1 MPTQRKKRV
10 GAMLVDEG
18 LIREDHLI
26 QALNRQ
32 KKEGGK
38 FIQNLI
44 ALECVKAED
53 VTDFL
58 ARRHHHP
65 HIEIGQFGVP
75 EEVLSLVPRDF
86 AIRHEVFPLDHAG
99 STLTLGMVCPLD
111 TATIDELEAH
121 SGLHVM
127 PVLCSGADL
136 KASIE
141 RCYGTEPANGQE
153 LATLE
158 PEAIGSTL
166 RLGGIPTV
174 IKQLSALPALPVTV
188 RKVREAIDDPEVS
201 THDVGTIIATDPTL
215 AAKVLSI
222 ANSPAFGF
230 PNQVTSIHLAVSLL
244 GMEETYSV
252 VLSASV
258 VDLMTGSKAFDY
270 RTFWVR
276 SMLCGTLCK
285 IVAQRAGFGTKPG
298 IFTAGLLLDIGRLAL
313 TEVAPQRYAT
323 IDRSL
328 RGSDLVEAEEQVL
341 GIGHPEAGYLL
352 ASAWDLPDELGETI
366 RLHHMPEYATLN
378 REAAAIAA
386 IGNTMAYLAPE
397 EYEDPSALSVPCAR
411 YLTDLQIADEAIIEM
426 FDEMK
431 RILKSEFLLQ
441 RRWDGDARQTAG
453 KDAS

>member
-1 MPTQRKKRV
+1 MPIQRKKRV

-26 QALNRQ
+26 QALERQ

-44 ALECVKAED
+44 ALECIKAED

-65 HIEIGQFGVP
+65 HIEIGQYGVP
-75 EEVLSLVPRDF
+75 DEVLELIPRDF
-86 AIRHEVFPLDHAG
+86 AIRHEVFPLDHVG
-99 STLTLGMVCPLD
+99 NTLTLGMVCPLD
-111 TATIDELEAH
+111 TVTIDELEKR
-121 SGLHVM
+121 SGLQIM

-136 KASIE
+136 RASID
-141 RCYGTEPANGQE
+141 RCYGADPAHGQDGAP
-153 LATLE
+153 LQA
-158 PEAIGSTL
+158 EAIGSSL

-188 RKVREAIDDPEVS
+188 RKVREAIDDPEIS
-201 THDVGTIIATDPTL
+201 THDVGSIIATDPPL

-244 GMEETYSV
+244 GLEETYSV
-252 VLSASV
+252 VLSAAV
-258 VDLMTGSKAFDY
+258 VDLMKGSKSFDY
-270 RTFWVR
+270 KAFWVR

-285 IVAQRAGFGTKPG
+285 IVAQTAGFGTKPG

-323 IDRSL
+323 IDRSI
-328 RGSDLVEAEEQVL
+328 RGTELVEAEEQVL

-352 ASAWDLPDELGETI
+352 ASAWGLPNELGETI
-366 RLHHMPEYATLN
+366 RFHHIPEYATLN
-378 REAAAIAA
+378 RDATDIAA
-386 IGNTMAYLAPE
+386 IGNTMAYLAPQE
-397 EYEDPSALSVPCAR
+397 HEDPSALSVPCAQS
-411 YLTDLQIADEAIIEM
+411 LAELQIADEAVITM

-453 KDAS
+453 KGAS